1 MEEKKYV
8 IISEKKVRTMEMDH
22 ESDLK
27 DYVEEKVGTNN
38 FIIVNNDWDV
48 SGKYMVVELNMGV
61 NLDV

>member
-27 DYVEEKVGTNN
+27 DYVEEKVGTRN

>member
-8 IISEKKVRTMEMDH
+8 VISKQTVRTH
-22 ESDLK
+22 EFDNENDLK
-27 DYVEEKVGTNN
+27 DYVEEKVGTRN
-38 FIIVNNDWDV
+38 FIIINNDWDV

>member
-1 MEEKKYV
+1 
-8 IISEKKVRTMEMDH
+8 MEMDH

-27 DYVEEKVGTNN
+27 DYVEEKVGTRN